1 MSTNQILVVDDEVGI
16 RELLFEILRDEGYG
30 VRLAENAQTARS
42 ARKEMRPDLVLL
54 DIWMPDTDGITLL
67 KEWAGSG
74 QLTMPVVMMSGHG
87 TIDSAVE
94 ATRIGAFDFLEKP
107 ISLPKLLATVGKALA
122 GGRVLPK
129 TGLALVNLGRA
140 RVVQELR
147 QRLEQVGRLHTPVL
161 LTGEPGCGFEV
172 CARHLHLPN
181 TPWVAPEDTE
191 WLATN
196 PFEPLNEAREGMLFL
211 QEVSE
216 LSKAEQKGLAQL
228 VGKLDKFNVRLVCA
242 ATAPLPALV
251 DDGRRAVHS
260 KPCADRRPRHGA
272 VHRPRGPAGRDD
284 PRSGDLWRARRIRPG
299 VVEEQRAVGTPQRGQ
314 LRARTAHGGMAR
326 HRDAVLQRQREPA
339 RGAPGRAR
347 EELPPRGEDRRARA
361 LDEVE
366 AQDLG
371 LGAHQQRRAV
381 GRECLAREQVVRV
394 AVQHPPAGRRVVD
407 REVAPGERDPR
418 AVARPR
424 RLFARPDRLRQAGDL
439 TAVRRPQDQPRGGVL
454 ERATARADRDG
465 RPDRLLRDRAV
476 GQRYPRQ
483 GVAAPHDQ
491 ARAVVAPAL
500 EARGVVG
507 DDRARAGRGV
517 EYPDL
522 GRRGGGEQQQR

>member
-1 MSTNQILVVDDEVGI
+1 VKTLLVVDDEVGI

-54 DIWMPDTDGITLL
+54 DIRMPDTDGITLL

-251 DDGRRAVHS
+251 DDGHFDAALYNQLSGLTIRVPS
-260 KPCADRRPRHGA
+260 LADHPEDIPDIATTLLTQLVDANEVPLRTITVSALNVMRNLDWPGNLPVVQNVVKTLALTALTPEIGA
-272 VHRPRGPAGRDD
+272 EDVNR
-284 PRSGDLWRARRIRPG
+284 
-299 VVEEQRAVGTPQRGQ
+299 V
-314 LRARTAHGGMAR
+314 
-326 HRDAVLQRQREPA
+326 
-339 RGAPGRAR
+339 AR
-347 EELPPRGEDRRARA
+347 EFNLGPREQPTTEVGVSLDLPLRD
-361 LDEVE
+361 
-366 AQDLG
+366 
-371 LGAHQQRRAV
+371 
-381 GRECLAREQVVRV
+381 AREQFEKQYFLHHIRREEGNMSRV
-394 AVQHPPAGRRVVD
+394 ADRV
-407 REVAPGERDPR
+407 G
-418 AVARPR
+418 
-424 RLFARPDRLRQAGDL
+424 
-439 TAVRRPQDQPRGGVL
+439 L
-454 ERATARADRDG
+454 ERTHLYRKLKQLGIRPSGKTDDG
-465 RPDRLLRDRAV
+465 S
-476 GQRYPRQ
+476 
-483 GVAAPHDQ
+483 
-491 ARAVVAPAL
+491 
-500 EARGVVG
+500 
-507 DDRARAGRGV
+507 
-517 EYPDL
+517 
-522 GRRGGGEQQQR
+522 